1 MVTDEVA
8 FASGQLT
15 YVVRTPNDGS
25 EQRTGP
31 YTAVL
36 RHDWNRGWQ
45 VRSWVAAHALPLVP
59 VAN

>member
-25 EQRTGP
+25 
-31 YTAVL
+31 VL